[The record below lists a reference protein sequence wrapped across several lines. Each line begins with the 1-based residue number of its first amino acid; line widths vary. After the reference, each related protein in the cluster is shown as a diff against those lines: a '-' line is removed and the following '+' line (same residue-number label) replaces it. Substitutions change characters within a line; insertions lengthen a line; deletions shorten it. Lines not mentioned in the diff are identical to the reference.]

1 MSWKEFIIDLLRLTS
16 FDVIFGFIL
25 YIGFQYFNR
34 KYNSKLDISVL
45 EEENKFLKEENKKIN
60 GASTDFWSL
69 EDNK

>member
-1 MSWKEFIIDLLRLTS
+1 MSWKEFFIELLRLAS
-16 FDVIFGFIL
+16 FDVIVGFVL

-60 GASTDFWSL
+60 GASTDFWDVS
-69 EDNK
+69 DK